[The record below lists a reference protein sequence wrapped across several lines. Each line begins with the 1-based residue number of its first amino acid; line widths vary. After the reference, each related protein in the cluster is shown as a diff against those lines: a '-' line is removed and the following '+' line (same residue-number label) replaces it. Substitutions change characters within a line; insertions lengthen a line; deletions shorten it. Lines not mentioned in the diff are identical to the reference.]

1 MAAVFQSQ
9 RQDISCCCSKK
20 NAINGAEKIDR
31 KCSCAHIQLPTGT
44 SVRAIFVHAHTVML
58 EKSPGTLKGLKIG
71 LNNIISYQKNYIWHQ
86 QIKCNRKTLFLG
98 CEEIVQR

>member
-1 MAAVFQSQ
+1 
-9 RQDISCCCSKK
+9 
-20 NAINGAEKIDR
+20 
-31 KCSCAHIQLPTGT
+31 
-44 SVRAIFVHAHTVML
+44 L